1 MNNRPNNILEKKLP
15 PFSGLVLVIMIF
27 AITTWLTSNVVIF
40 GTKAATGGVPQQ
52 VQVTNISETSFTVT
66 YRTDSPVLGSVNY
79 GTDKTLGKIA
89 FDDRD
94 KVTNKTA
101 EHYLHHITISNL
113 TPGTKYVYEI
123 VSGDATYKNN
133 DVAYDVMTA
142 PKLTTSSGNNTKVV
156 KGNVTLEDG
165 SIPIEGIAQVAT
177 DTSQTFTVLLK
188 QDGSYEIPLRLLR
201 SNNLSTWETI
211 TDTTKLHVTVA
222 NPTQQATADLLA
234 SQSDPAPPM
243 ILSKNYDFLIDTSD
257 QSTQS
262 SGSAVPEVDLPDL
275 VDTAQVTSPRIS
287 IPRENQKFTDGQP
300 RFEGKAVAGNDVGIL
315 IELPDQP
322 LEATVQADANGN
334 WNFRPELPL
343 EAGNY
348 TITIRSL
355 NSEGVLQTVNQSFS
369 VLSEGSQ
376 FVEPSISPAL
386 IVSPAPAPSTAELPP
401 IPSVIDTPTPTITPI
416 PTLPLPS
423 ISGDG
428 NGSGSGQGNGNP
440 MVPDSGSPA
449 LLIGFLGILI
459 SAGIGTFL
467 FLFI

>member
-1 MNNRPNNILEKKLP
+1 MNYQSNNILEKKLP
-15 PFSGLVLVIMIF
+15 PFSGLVLVLMIF
-27 AITTWLTSNVVIF
+27 AITTWLTGNVVIF

-52 VQVTNISETSFTVT
+52 VQVTNLSDTSFTVT
-66 YRTDSPVLGSVNY
+66 YKTDSPVFGSLNY
-79 GTDKTLGKIA
+79 GTDKTLGKIG

-94 KVTNKTA
+94 KVTNKTT
-101 EHYLHHITISNL
+101 EHYLHHITINDL
-113 TPGTKYVYEI
+113 TPGTKYIFEI
-123 VSGDATYKNN
+123 TSGDAAYKNN
-133 DVAYDVMTA
+133 DTPYEVITA
-142 PKLTTSSGNNTKVV
+142 PKLTSSSGNSQIL
-156 KGNVTLEDG
+156 KGQVTLEDG

-177 DTSQTFTVLLK
+177 DTSQTLTVLLK
-188 QDGSYEIPLRLLR
+188 QDGSYEVPLKSLR
-201 SNNLSTWETI
+201 SNDLSKWETI
-211 TDTTKLHVTVA
+211 SENTRLHVKVS
-222 NPTQQATADLLA
+222 NPSQIATADLLA
-234 SQSDPAPPM
+234 SQSNPAPPM
-243 ILSKNYDFLIDTSD
+243 ILSKNYDFLINASD
-257 QSTQS
+257 QSTQAT
-262 SGSAVPEVDLPDL
+262 GSAVPDVNLPVP
-275 VDTAQVTSPRIS
+275 VDTTQVTAPKIS
-287 IPRENQKFTDGQP
+287 IPRANQKFTDGQP

-322 LEATVQADANGN
+322 LEATVQTDTNGN
-334 WNFRPELPL
+334 WEFRPELPL

-348 TITIRSL
+348 KITIRSL
-355 NSEGVLQTVNQSFS
+355 DSDGTLQTVNQSFS

-386 IVSPAPAPSTAELPP
+386 IVSPEPAPSSEPLPP

-440 MVPDSGSPA
+440 PVPNSGSPA